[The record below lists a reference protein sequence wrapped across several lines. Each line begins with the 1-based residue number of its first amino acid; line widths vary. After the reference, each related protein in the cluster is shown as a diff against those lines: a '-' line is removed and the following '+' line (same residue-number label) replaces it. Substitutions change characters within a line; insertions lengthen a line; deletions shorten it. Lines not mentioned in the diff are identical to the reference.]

1 MSSVFIL
8 PIETRLRRLL
18 AEQLVCVIRA
28 NSTERAL
35 SAAQALLRAGA
46 RMIEVTMTVPG
57 AVEAIKSLASTVPAD
72 VMIGAGTVMS
82 GADARACIDAGAQF
96 IVSPICEIDVIRPC
110 RDAGV
115 VAIPAGLTPTE
126 IVHAYRMGAHVVK
139 IFPAGSVGG
148 PAYIRALRG
157 PLPDIPFW
165 VSGMVGAR
173 EAQEYLRAGVQLIG
187 LNFAELLPQSLVEA
201 GDWDGVASHARSVL
215 LLARGQ
221 RDA

>member
-1 MSSVFIL
+1 MSQIPDL
-8 PIETRLRRLL
+8 PIETRLRKML

-28 NSTERAL
+28 ANSERAIN
-35 SAAQALLRAGA
+35 AAHALLNAGFKH
-46 RMIEVTMTVPG
+46 IEVTMTVPG
-57 AVEAIKSLASTVPAD
+57 AVEAIKHLASIVPAD
-72 VMIGAGTVMS
+72 AMIGAGTVMS
-82 GADARACIDAGAQF
+82 GYEARQCIDAGAQF
-96 IVSPICEIDVIRPC
+96 IVSPICEVDMIRPC

-115 VAIPAGLTPTE
+115 VAIPAALTPTE

-173 EAQEYLRAGVQLIG
+173 DAQDYLRAGVQLVG
-187 LNFAELLPQSLVEA
+187 LGFAELLPQALVEA
-201 GDWDGVASHARSVL
+201 GDWEGVTTHARSVRL
-215 LLARGQ
+215 TARGQ
-221 RDA
+221 TET